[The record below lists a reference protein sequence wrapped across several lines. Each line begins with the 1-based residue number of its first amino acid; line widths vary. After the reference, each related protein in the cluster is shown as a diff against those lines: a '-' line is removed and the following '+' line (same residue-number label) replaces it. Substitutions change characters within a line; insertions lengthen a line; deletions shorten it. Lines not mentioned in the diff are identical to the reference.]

1 MVPYT
6 KIRDLESPPF
16 RRHNENLK
24 LAMPSI
30 GKKIVLARGTVK
42 KLHRF
47 FSMLCR
53 ISVNFSLGKHCVFP
67 KSTFKHVC
75 DKRSLSWNSS
85 SG

>member
-1 MVPYT
+1 MEPYT
-6 KIRDLESPPF
+6 KIRYLESPPF

-24 LAMPSI
+24 LAMLSM
-30 GKKIVLARGTVK
+30 GKKIVLARETVK

-53 ISVNFSLGKHCVFP
+53 ISVNISLGKHCVFP

-75 DKRSLSWNSS
+75 VR
-85 SG
+85 